1 MLMLRNFNP
10 FHATDLFD
18 TPWKHQKTRS
28 FFMFKGVPNEIIGM
42 KWDKPWK
49 FLIKRRE
56 RILIK
61 KRERQRDTETE
72 TDRERAI
79 NFVTVLSCLWKKWYT
94 TNLLTAFF
102 AMPMHLI
109 WRIVCGVSW
118 ADSIFTVAAKENS

>member
-1 MLMLRNFNP
+1 
-10 FHATDLFD
+10 
-18 TPWKHQKTRS
+18 
-28 FFMFKGVPNEIIGM
+28 MFKGVPNEIIGM
-42 KWDKPWK
+42 KWVKPWK

-56 RILIK
+56 NFNK
-61 KRERQRDTETE
+61 KERETE
-72 TDRERAI
+72 RDRDRDRQRERAI

-118 ADSIFTVAAKENS
+118 ADSIFTVATKENS